1 MKDTIPYRRVSTQ
14 DQKDNGTSLERQ
26 LELSVACSKY
36 FGLGLV
42 DDFEKFEEDYSGA
55 TLERPVLSEIRERLR
70 SGKAKNI
77 IVQCADRLDR
87 SEWGVNLL
95 ILLQEFKALG
105 VNLYYSDPPRKL
117 NLNNPME
124 ILLESISG
132 WNSGNERITI
142 VNRLKN
148 GMRYRI
154 SQGSVM
160 VRGQPPYGYQV
171 VKEGKRR
178 KLVVYEEEA
187 KIVRLIF
194 HWYVYGDENN
204 KRLTMGQIAS
214 RLNEMGI
221 EPQHDKRPNSKAP
234 KSKCWKPVMI
244 SRILGRETYIGFWH
258 WKPGTD
264 EHLVVEDPDMVII
277 DKQTWKMAE
286 ELKDKN
292 KKGNTRQHKYNAL
305 LRLRTTCGECGYKMG
320 VNSFRKKE
328 GHKVH
333 IYYKCSCAKRTN
345 SHYVHTCSNGAG
357 FPVAETDKELWERV
371 KALLSDQKKL
381 NQFLTAKKEKCDQ
394 EISPLRI
401 ELDTV
406 NSLIRE
412 KTDELKNVIYTH
424 SRLAKNGSSRTIAIL
439 EKQTNELEQVIERL
453 EQRRDEFLSKI
464 EQQELDAKRIDDL
477 RTLALKIGKGMIQAE
492 GNFEAQKAI
501 FDFLDVQV
509 TLIVVNGEKKIS
521 ATCELGSLD
530 DYEPCNAN
538 QSWRCRQS
546 LRGFTLTG

>member
-1 MKDTIPYRRVSTQ
+1 
-14 DQKDNGTSLERQ
+14 
-26 LELSVACSKY
+26 
-36 FGLGLV
+36 
-42 DDFEKFEEDYSGA
+42 
-55 TLERPVLSEIRERLR
+55 
-70 SGKAKNI
+70 
-77 IVQCADRLDR
+77 
-87 SEWGVNLL
+87 
-95 ILLQEFKALG
+95 
-105 VNLYYSDPPRKL
+105 
-117 NLNNPME
+117 
-124 ILLESISG
+124 
-132 WNSGNERITI
+132 
-142 VNRLKN
+142 
-148 GMRYRI
+148 
-154 SQGSVM
+154 
-160 VRGQPPYGYQV
+160 
-171 VKEGKRR
+171 
-178 KLVVYEEEA
+178 
-187 KIVRLIF
+187 
-194 HWYVYGDENN
+194 
-204 KRLTMGQIAS
+204 
-214 RLNEMGI
+214 
-221 EPQHDKRPNSKAP
+221 
-234 KSKCWKPVMI
+234 
-244 SRILGRETYIGFWH
+244 
-258 WKPGTD
+258 
-264 EHLVVEDPDMVII
+264 
-277 DKQTWKMAE
+277 
-286 ELKDKN
+286 
-292 KKGNTRQHKYNAL
+292 
-305 LRLRTTCGECGYKMG
+305 MG

-501 FDFLDVQV
+501 FDFLDVQA
-509 TLIVVNGEKKIS
+509 TLSVVNGEKTIS

-530 DYEPCNAN
+530 DYEPCNTH
-538 QSWRCRQS
+538 QR
-546 LRGFTLTG
+546 